1 MSILLPV
8 GASNT
13 DLGKL
18 ILPLGRTIDQSP
30 LKLGLNDVSNAVYHA
45 DRVFLS
51 SSVVKTVLK
60 SLDQYHDEYI
70 LGNKKEHS
78 ERTLSNFAEGSLVH
92 SMLLEPEVT
101 ASEFAFFTGWRKQ
114 GEEYEAFK
122 ADNKGKTIISA
133 PQLERVSRLVEAVR
147 KNPAAVSLLSSGKS
161 EATLA
166 TILHGLP
173 IKVRADKIDPER
185 GIILDV
191 KTSGYD
197 VDIESVKQ
205 TIKDFRYDL
214 SAALY
219 MEAFSQYYGKPFDFY
234 FIFTSKQQPDC
245 QVYRLGLD
253 SFNAAK
259 RDILKAANKFKTA
272 AASGIWT
279 DSSLLTPTERTDYEV
294 LEV

>member
-1 MSILLPV
+1 V
-8 GASNT
+8 SN
-13 DLGKL
+13 L
-18 ILPLGRTIDQSP
+18 ILPLGRTIEQSP
-30 LKLGLNDVSNAVYHA
+30 LKLGLNNVSNAVYHA

-51 SSVVKTVLK
+51 SSVIKTVLK

-78 ERTLSNFAEGSLVH
+78 ERTLSNFSEGSLVH

-101 ASEFAFFTGWRKQ
+101 ASEFAFYTGWRKQ
-114 GEEYEAFK
+114 GEEYESFK
-122 ADNKGKTIISA
+122 AANPGKTIISV
-133 PQLERVSRLVEAVR
+133 PQLERVNNMVRAVQ
-147 KNPAAVSLLSSGKS
+147 KNKHALDLLSSGVS
-161 EATLA
+161 EQTLA
-166 TILHGLP
+166 TILHDVP
-173 IKVRADKIDPER
+173 IKVRADKIDAER

-197 VDIESVKQ
+197 VDHESVKQ
-205 TIKDFRYDL
+205 TVKDFRYDL

-245 QVYRLGLD
+245 QVYKLGVD

-259 RDILKAANKFKTA
+259 RDILKATSKFKAA
-272 AASGIWT
+272 AASGIWS
-279 DSSLLTPTERTDYEV
+279 DSSISKASELSDYEV